1 MSFSLESFADVG
13 ERPRAKALLGGACFR
28 GLKAAATPEGQQQ
41 QQRQKQKQKRKRFE
55 LVDSRRGFAEDF

>member
-1 MSFSLESFADVG
+1 MGFSLESFADVG

-41 QQRQKQKQKRKRFE
+41 QQKQKQKQKRFE
-55 LVDSRRGFAEDF
+55 LVGSRRGFAEDF

>member
-41 QQRQKQKQKRKRFE
+41 QQQQKQKQKRFE
-55 LVDSRRGFAEDF
+55 LVGSRRGFAEDF